1 MKRILLYTLVFITT
15 LTACE
20 KTVTTDVPKKDP
32 KLVIKG
38 LLEKNDIITV
48 TVGKSRGV
56 LEPVS
61 YQTSLFEQYT
71 VKNAVPVIYEN
82 GAAIDTL
89 VYVPAD
95 YEYRAKYNSR
105 VRDGFLYTIRV
116 TAPGFTM
123 AEASSL
129 LPSQSVITEVR
140 RVKNARTD
148 IDGNLVD
155 DITIKLDDPAAEK
168 NFYLV
173 QVWAATGSMFG
184 TRIWCVSST
193 DKDLEAIGEDTDPLA
208 GDNCFDGSSLLMKDV
223 NFNGAQKQLKISV
236 QSMELQDYRDSQG
249 GWHRPYIKV
258 FRITEDQFKYVK
270 SYNTYTTAG
279 DNPFAEPAN
288 VFSNIKNGYG
298 IFAVSTAAVDT
309 LR

>member
-1 MKRILLYTLVFITT
+1 MKRILLYTLVFATI

-20 KTVTTDVPKKDP
+20 KPVTIEIPKKDP

-38 LLEKNDIITV
+38 LLEKNEVVVV

-56 LEPVS
+56 LDPVS
-61 YQTSLFEQYT
+61 YQTSLVEQYT
-71 VKNAVPVIYEN
+71 VKNALPVIYEN

-89 VYVPAD
+89 VYDAAN
-95 YEYRAKYNSR
+95 YEYKAKYNSR
-105 VRDGFLYTIRV
+105 IRDGFLYTIRV

-140 RVKNARTD
+140 RIRNARTN
-148 IDGNLVD
+148 IDGDLVD
-155 DITIKLDDPAAEK
+155 DITIKLDDPAGEK
-168 NFYLV
+168 NFYLI

-184 TRIWCVSST
+184 NRIWCVSST
-193 DKDLEAIGEDTDPLA
+193 DKDLEPIGEDTDPLA
-208 GDNCFDGSSLLMKDV
+208 QDNCFDGSSLLMKDV

-236 QSMELQDYRDSQG
+236 ISNELQEYQDSQG
-249 GWHRPYIKV
+249 RRHRPYIKV
-258 FRITEDQFKYVK
+258 LRITEDQFKYVK
-270 SYNTYTTAG
+270 SYNIYTTAG

-288 VFSNIKNGYG
+288 VYSNIKNGYG